1 MTAICMAELLSIV
14 VPCFNEAGNI
24 PGLHERLSRVLNSIP
39 AMACEIIC
47 VDDGSTDNT
56 NEVLRSLRERDS
68 RIGILRFVRNFGH
81 QAALNAGL
89 RHARGTAVIM
99 MDADLQH
106 PPEMIPQLI
115 EKWRGGY
122 DVVQTIR
129 RSQPGLTKSLTS
141 RAFYTL
147 MRSVSEVEL
156 EDGAA
161 DFRLMSRRAVDAL
174 LALPEH
180 TRFLR
185 GLVTWLGFPTAQ
197 IEFDA
202 PPRTAGDSGY
212 SFRKMLGLAEDA
224 VVSLSSRPLR
234 FSLYI
239 AVCAIVSAILYAAYI
254 LQLSYSGQPVVRGWP
269 STILS
274 ILMMGSANLIC
285 TGILGIYL
293 RAVLRELRGRPDY
306 IIAEYHPPAQPSMI
320 FGVGS

>member
-1 MTAICMAELLSIV
+1 MAELLSIV
-14 VPCFNEAGNI
+14 VPCFNEAENL
-24 PGLHERLSRVLNSIP
+24 PRLHELLSRVLDGMPSLN
-39 AMACEIIC
+39 CEIIC
-47 VDDGSTDNT
+47 IDDGSTDRT
-56 NEVLRSLRERDS
+56 VEVLNALRAQDP

-89 RHARGTAVIM
+89 RHARGNAVVM

-106 PPEMIPQLI
+106 PPEMLLQLI
-115 EKWRGGY
+115 EKWRSGY
-122 DVVQTIR
+122 DVVQTVR
-129 RSQPGLTKSLTS
+129 RSQPGLAKTLTS
-141 RAFYTL
+141 RAFYSV
-147 MRSVSEVEL
+147 MRSVSDVEL

-185 GLVTWLGFPTAQ
+185 GLVTWLGFPTAL

-212 SFRKMLGLAEDA
+212 SFSKMVGLAEDA

-234 FSLYI
+234 FSLYLAGCTI
-239 AVCAIVSAILYAAYI
+239 LAAIIYGAYVLNLYFT
-254 LQLSYSGQPVVRGWP
+254 GQPVVRGWP
-269 STILS
+269 STVMV

-285 TGILGIYL
+285 TGILGLYL
-293 RAVLRELRGRPDY
+293 RAVLSELRRRPDY
-306 IIAEYHPPAQPSMI
+306 IIAGFEPPRIQMVPMEYKS
-320 FGVGS
+320 VV